1 MCGEYISKDV
11 YEKANATDWFE
22 EVLKEIRQEQS
33 QKPLHDIRGG
43 NIGEPQKHVEFEPLP
58 EAAPVEE
65 PAAPVREAE
74 PVPA

>member
-11 YEKANATDWFE
+11 YEKANATDWFDK
-22 EVLKEIRQEQS
+22 VLKE
-33 QKPLHDIRGG
+33 IRGG